1 MNMKKVFAILL
12 AMMMVFSLAAC
23 SGGSEEPAAPA
34 EEGGEA
40 AEGAVQI
47 HVGATGPLTGGAAIY
62 GQAVKNGAEI
72 AVDEINEMGGIQFIF
87 QMEDDTHDPEKA
99 ENAYNVLV
107 DWGMDMMMGTV
118 NPLPQKLPQLTRMQ
132 TATSS

>member
-34 EEGGEA
+34 EGGEA
-40 AEGAVQI
+40 EGEAAEGGEGAVQI
-47 HVGATGPLTGGAAIY
+47 HIGATGPLTGGAAIY

-72 AVDEINEMGGIQFIF
+72 AVDEVNAMGGIQFIF

-99 ENAYNVLV
+99 ENAYNALV

-118 NPLPQKLPQLTRMQ
+118 
-132 TATSS
+132 TS